1 MARLS
6 APHKNLI
13 GGQLLGVM
21 RIPPVAINMTQ
32 WIYDDYGLSL
42 YCTKTTGDTDFLLMP
57 FFCSMK
63 HYFCEKI
70 IPMRI
75 KYVNMNKKKLNVA
88 L

>member
-21 RIPPVAINMTQ
+21 RAQAVTINMPKGFMMTTV
-32 WIYDDYGLSL
+32 SL
-42 YCTKTTGDTDFLLMP
+42 CATKTTGDTDFLLMP